1 MTKTMSAVAV
11 GMRLG
16 AMPVAHAQA
25 PHSTTA
31 NPHPATANSQSTNMN
46 RAEETIQPDQIRG
59 SKMIG
64 SSVYDVQNRHIG
76 KVRDLILHRD
86 GKVAAVVVDVGTFL
100 GMGGKSVAV
109 KLSDLKTDNNRI
121 TLDRTKEQLQPMA
134 NYRLANRKTGAGSP
148 TPPGAG
154 GKLGSGR

>member
-11 GMRLG
+11 AMLLG
-16 AMPVAHAQA
+16 AMPVAYAQA

-76 KVRDLILHRD
+76 KVRDLILDRD
-86 GKVAAVVVDVGTFL
+86 GKVAAVVVDVRTFL
-100 GMGGKSVAV
+100 RIGGQSGAV
-109 KLSDLKTDNNRI
+109 QLSEPETDY
-121 TLDRTKEQLQPMA
+121 E
-134 NYRLANRKTGAGSP
+134 
-148 TPPGAG
+148 
-154 GKLGSGR
+154 